1 MSTKSDEFE
10 QINYSFISNVK
21 NANNGEKEFIK
32 QVNDANKK
40 QSLTKSFS
48 SSGLNIKKIINK
60 NTLPNINIMKKNKIK
75 FGKKSN
81 LTSNSL
87 NSLKNNSFTDN
98 AYKTYNLGRNKL
110 IFNINEKQINIKT
123 LNDSKKEN
131 HKYML
136 TENNNQIK
144 SKDNIN
150 AMNSNEQKN
159 NLINSYPNYFKNIY
173 LK

>member
-10 QINYSFISNVK
+10 QINYSFISNEK

-110 IFNINEKQINIKT
+110 IINK
-123 LNDSKKEN
+123 
-131 HKYML
+131 
-136 TENNNQIK
+136 
-144 SKDNIN
+144 
-150 AMNSNEQKN
+150 NEDWVSLDKLMKN
-159 NLINSYPNYFKNIY
+159 RLI
-173 LK
+173 LKL